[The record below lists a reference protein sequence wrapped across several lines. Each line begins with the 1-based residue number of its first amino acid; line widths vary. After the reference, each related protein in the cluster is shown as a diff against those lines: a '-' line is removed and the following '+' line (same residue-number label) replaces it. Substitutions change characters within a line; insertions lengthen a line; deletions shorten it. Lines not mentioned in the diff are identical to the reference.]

1 MKIKLKTYIVL
12 IISFFNF
19 ILLNNQIVKAET
31 EIDYNKTYKIG
42 VIDFEPYVNLN
53 DKKEVSGYYID
64 LFDLIAEELN
74 LNYEYV
80 LVNNNEAI
88 NKVESGELDFSLGIT
103 ITSERAERVSFNLN
117 PIALEKFAL
126 YTNKDIDEQE
136 LYKLNGLRFGTVKGR
151 STDWILNF
159 FEASNLDVKVVYGE
173 SYDEINEF
181 IKDGKIDLLLDSAY
195 KETNYNKIYEF
206 VESQVYI
213 ASKKGNK
220 EILNLI
226 DKTIIDLNKKDAKID
241 KLYNS
246 YFNLEKLKE
255 ERSKFLLE
263 IVFKILIVMI
273 LLIIL
278 IKTLRVKIYEIKIKR
293 ALSLGKYKIKYS
305 PIYRVSDKVVVG
317 YEALLKN
324 KKDNIVYSKEFIK
337 DRRKDFIVFKSCIW
351 ILKDIIRTS
360 PKIKNTEYFKDKD
373 FYISISI
380 PINQFKYERFICEI
394 IKLAKE
400 NKVEKNTIC
409 LGIIGRAAINNI
421 NDISS
426 NLKKLKEAGFIIALD
441 DFGIEY
447 SNLNIIQDLDIDII
461 KINKSFTLDLDKSLV
476 KKEIILFI
484 SRIAKATNKFVIL
497 EGIESLEQEKNIKKI
512 DSDKIYIQGNIYN
525 EPLNINYINK
535 II

>member
-1 MKIKLKTYIVL
+1 MKINIKVYLL
-12 IISFFNF
+12 IILVFCFT
-19 ILLNNQIVKAET
+19 ILNYKTVKAESY
-31 EIDYNKTYKIG
+31 IDYNKTYKIG
-42 VIDFEPYVNLN
+42 VINFEPYVKIDEENN
-53 DKKEVSGYYID
+53 ISGYYID
-64 LFDLIAEELN
+64 LFDMIANELN
-74 LNYEYV
+74 IKYEYIA
-80 LVNNNEAI
+80 VNNEEAI
-88 NKVESGELDFSLGIT
+88 SNLETGELDFSLGIT
-103 ITSERAERVSFNLN
+103 ITEERTERILFSIA
-117 PIALEKFAL
+117 PIALEKYAI
-126 YTNKDIDEQE
+126 YTRIPINKYEV
-136 LYKLNGLRFGTVKGR
+136 YKLDGLRFGTIRGR
-151 STDWILNF
+151 ASDWILRF
-159 FEASNLDVKVVYGE
+159 FEASNIEVELVYGN
-173 SYDEINEF
+173 SYEEINNML
-181 IKDGKIDLLLDSAY
+181 DNNKIDFLLDSAY
-195 KETNYNKIYEF
+195 KHSKYNKIYEF

-351 ILKDIIRTS
+351 ILKDIIRTY